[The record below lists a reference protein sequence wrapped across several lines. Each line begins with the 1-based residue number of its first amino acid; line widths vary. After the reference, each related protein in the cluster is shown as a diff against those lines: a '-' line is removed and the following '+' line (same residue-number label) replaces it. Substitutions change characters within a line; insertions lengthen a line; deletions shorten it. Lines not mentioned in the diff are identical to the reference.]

1 MKGKVESKIRSE
13 GILSNQTKF
22 NFLDNKEPAKVKK
35 KEKQV
40 ASFNSMQQLP
50 VKWEEKV
57 QPTEQPDVEVEKED
71 AKKPEKAI
79 LMEPVK
85 EVI

>member
-57 QPTEQPDVEVEKED
+57 
-71 AKKPEKAI
+71 
-79 LMEPVK
+79 
-85 EVI
+85 